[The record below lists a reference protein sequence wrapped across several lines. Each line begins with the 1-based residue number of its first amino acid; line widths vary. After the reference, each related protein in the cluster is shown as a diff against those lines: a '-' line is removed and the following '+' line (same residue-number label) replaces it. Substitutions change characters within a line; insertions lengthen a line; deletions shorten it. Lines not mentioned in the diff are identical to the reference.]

1 MTYTCTLNS
10 GVFQWYFSVSVTADV
25 SRNSLSSHVSDG
37 RTRSVRQSH
46 ASAFPCVRQT
56 LRQTRSQSWDSFL
69 RHYIYSGII
78 PRILREQ
85 SQIITS
91 QGNFHA
97 ATACGKRKI
106 PTLLDLQTHLRL
118 AADNRTQSCKQLRR
132 RTFI

>member
-10 GVFQWYFSVSVTADV
+10 GVFQWYFSVSVVADV

-69 RHYIYSGII
+69 RHYIYSGVI
-78 PRILREQ
+78 PRTLREQ
-85 SQIITS
+85 SISNNNVTREFPC
-91 QGNFHA
+91 GNRMRQTQNSN
-97 ATACGKRKI
+97 TAGSSNASAFGRGQ
-106 PTLLDLQTHLRL
+106 PNTVMLTAQ
-118 AADNRTQSCKQLRR
+118 
-132 RTFI
+132 